1 MRRTAQPTSPIST
14 HSAYSTRRFDARRVI
29 RDLEQRIARLEK
41 ALDNGAGPL
50 DYLAQEMP
58 AAQPKK
64 PGPRP
69 IHFQGLLGDRDTMIQ
84 MLEAYWPEM
93 ETLCW
98 PKPKPKS
105 LLRVLE
111 KISAQKLTSYA
122 QAAGH
127 LTRHFEPFL
136 KFLASDRFRRDPRQ
150 IANALAGVPQ
160 VGLWRSLKLSQSRPS
175 NYPIGA
181 RAMRAYI
188 RRKHP
193 VLFRRL
199 EADIDLLN
207 FVSALRSYRT
217 RDSWLAGLNAQYLH
231 QCWRESMPSYRAL
244 GIEFGSER
252 KPAS

>member
-1 MRRTAQPTSPIST
+1 MRRTAQLASPIST
-14 HSAYSTRRFDARRVI
+14 HSAHSTRRFDARRII
-29 RDLEQRIARLEK
+29 RDLEQRVARLEK
-41 ALDNGAGPL
+41 ALDNGIGPL

-84 MLEAYWPEM
+84 MLEAYWPEI

-150 IANALAGVPQ
+150 IANALAGVPH
-160 VGLWRSLKLSQSRPS
+160 VGYERRSENRPHCAA
-175 NYPIGA
+175 IA
-181 RAMRAYI
+181 A
-188 RRKHP
+188 
-193 VLFRRL
+193 
-199 EADIDLLN
+199 
-207 FVSALRSYRT
+207 
-217 RDSWLAGLNAQYLH
+217 
-231 QCWRESMPSYRAL
+231 
-244 GIEFGSER
+244 
-252 KPAS
+252 

>member
-1 MRRTAQPTSPIST
+1 MRRTAQPASPIST
-14 HSAYSTRRFDARRVI
+14 HSAHSTRRFDARRVI
-29 RDLEQRIARLEK
+29 HDLEQRVARLEK
-41 ALDNGAGPL
+41 ALDNGIGPL

-84 MLEAYWPEM
+84 MLEGYWPEI

-181 RAMRAYI
+181 RAMRAYV

-217 RDSWLAGLNAQYLH
+217 RDRWLAGLNAQYLH
-231 QCWRESMPSYRAL
+231 QCWRESMPNYRAL

>member
-1 MRRTAQPTSPIST
+1 MRRTAQSSSPIST
-14 HSAYSTRRFDARRVI
+14 HSAHSTRKFDVHRVI
-29 RDLEQRIARLEK
+29 RDLELRIAQLEK
-41 ALDNGAGPL
+41 ALDTGVGPL
-50 DYLAQEMP
+50 DYLAQEIP

-64 PGPRP
+64 PGPGP

-84 MLEAYWPEM
+84 MLEAYWPEI
-93 ETLCW
+93 EPLCW

-111 KISAQKLTSYA
+111 KISAQKLSSYS

-175 NYPIGA
+175 KYPIGT

-199 EADIDLLN
+199 AADMDLLN

-217 RDSWLAGLNAQYLH
+217 RDRWLTGLNAQYLH
-231 QCWRESMPSYRAL
+231 QCWRESMPNYREL
-244 GIEFGSER
+244 GIELGSER
-252 KPAS
+252 RPAS

>member
-1 MRRTAQPTSPIST
+1 MRRTTQPNSPIST
-14 HSAYSTRRFDARRVI
+14 HSAHSRRRFDARRVI
-29 RDLEQRIARLEK
+29 RDLELRIARLEK
-41 ALDNGAGPL
+41 AIDSGVGPL
-50 DYLAQEMP
+50 EYLAQEIP

-84 MLEAYWPEM
+84 MLEAYWPEI
-93 ETLCW
+93 EPLCW
-98 PKPKPKS
+98 PKPKPNT

-111 KISAQKLTSYA
+111 KISEQKLSSYV

-160 VGLWRSLKLSQSRPS
+160 VGIWRSLKLSQSRPS
-175 NYPIGA
+175 NYPIDA
-181 RAMRAYI
+181 RAVRAYI

-199 EADIDLLN
+199 AADMDLLN

-217 RDSWLAGLNAQYLH
+217 RDRWLAGLNAQYLH
-231 QCWRESMPSYRAL
+231 QCWRESMPNYRAL
-244 GIEFGSER
+244 GIELGSER